1 MNVPKSNSGMNDSS
15 NQPRGIFYGVG
26 VGPGDP
32 ELMTMKAVR
41 LIQECSLVT
50 YLSSDK
56 GYSMARNIAASVLA
70 ESNSPDQQEKAIV
83 MPMCDSRELANSV
96 YDEAAGLIAGHLD
109 KGERVAFLCQGD
121 PFLFGSFSYLYDRL
135 VDKYQVEIVPGV
147 SSINASAALVGKPLG
162 LLAEN
167 IAIISGRRSS
177 DDILQTLQQFDNVV
191 IMKPGRRRA
200 ELLAIIEQANRVDDC
215 CYIEYAGH
223 EKQRIVDDI
232 RTLDKLPGPYFSLF
246 LVNRSRNYG
255 PAR

>member
-1 MNVPKSNSGMNDSS
+1 MSDSS
-15 NQPRGIFYGVG
+15 SQSRGIFYGIG

-32 ELMTMKAVR
+32 ELLTMKAAR
-41 LIQECSLVT
+41 LIQQCDLVT
-50 YLSSDK
+50 YLSSDS
-56 GYSMARNIAASVLA
+56 GSSMARDIAANVLA
-70 ESNSPDQQEKAIV
+70 GQGNPGRQEKAIV
-83 MPMCDSRELANSV
+83 MPMCESRELANSV

-109 KGERVAFLCQGD
+109 KGERVVFLCQGD

-135 VDKYQVEIVPGV
+135 VDKYQVEVVPGV

-200 ELLAIIEQANRVDDC
+200 ELVAILEQANRVDDC

-232 RTLDKLPGPYFSLF
+232 RTLDTLPGPYFSLF
-246 LVNRSRNYG
+246 LVNRSRDYG
-255 PAR
+255 PAQ